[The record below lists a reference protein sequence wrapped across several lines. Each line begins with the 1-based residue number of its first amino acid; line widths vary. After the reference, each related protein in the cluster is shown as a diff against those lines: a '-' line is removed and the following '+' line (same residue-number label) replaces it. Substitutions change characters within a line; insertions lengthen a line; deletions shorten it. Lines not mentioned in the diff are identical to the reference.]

1 MGMKIEYSNNQKKA
15 VVNVRLIEKLILLIL
30 FSATTLNAQ
39 NNIEKYSLE
48 DCIQVAL
55 QNNPR
60 LKSSSYSVDES
71 ELKINESKG
80 GLYPNLNFNT
90 SANRFYSENQTG
102 SFISNDNLSAGFSTR
117 YTIFQGFKTTA
128 SVNAAEENYTA
139 NIAQHSVNTEDLIL
153 NVTEAYYKLLQA
165 ERIVKTTEKAVE
177 RSKLYLDYAE
187 ARYKNGLASQS
198 DLLKAKVE
206 FSNSELALIRARNA
220 RLAAM
225 GSLNTLL
232 GNTASNPISIVD
244 NLETTTYRKVGD
256 SLTIQ
261 ENISELIQ
269 TAYQNRPEL
278 VKIKSQM
285 NAQQS
290 YVTIAKSEYFPTL
303 SLDANYNYAGGTTA
317 DLRANSFVGLSL
329 NFPIFNGFSS
339 EARVDEEKIFLKN
352 LEQQDISL
360 RNQISLEIWN
370 AYLGVKE
377 SVELINNTKIF
388 YENALENLHIAEGE
402 YKEGVGSML
411 SLVDA
416 QTNLVTAEE
425 SYIQALADYGISVAS
440 IKRVVGIKNIEEIL
454 K

>member
-1 MGMKIEYSNNQKKA
+1 MKIKYSNNNQKTI
-15 VVNVRLIEKLILLIL
+15 VNPRLIEKLILLML
-30 FSATTLNAQ
+30 FFVSVVSAQSNV
-39 NNIEKYSLE
+39 EKYSLE
-48 DCIQVAL
+48 DCIQIAL
-55 QNNPR
+55 QNNPGI
-60 LKSSSYSVDES
+60 KSSSYNVDES
-71 ELKINESKG
+71 ELKIKESKG
-80 GLYPNLNFNT
+80 GLFPNLNFNT
-90 SANRFYSENQTG
+90 SANRYYSENQSG
-102 SFISNDNLSAGFSTR
+102 SFISNDNLSAGLSTR
-117 YTIFQGFKTTA
+117 YNIFQGFKTTA
-128 SVNAAEENYTA
+128 AVDAAKENYNA
-139 NIAQHSVNTEDLIL
+139 NTAQHSVNTEDLIL
-153 NVTEAYYKLLQA
+153 NVTESYYKLLQA

-220 RLAAM
+220 RLATM

-232 GNTASNPISIVD
+232 GKTASDSISIID
-244 NLETTTYRKVGD
+244 NLETTRYGKLSD
-256 SLTIQ
+256 SLSIQ

-269 TAYQNRPEL
+269 TAYQNRHE
-278 VKIKSQM
+278 VVRIKSQM

-290 YVTIAKSEYFPTL
+290 YLTIARSEYFPTL
-303 SLDANYNYAGGTTA
+303 SLDANYNYAGESSA

-339 EARVDEEKIFLKN
+339 EAKVDEEKIALKN
-352 LEQQDISL
+352 LEQQEISL
-360 RNQISLEIWN
+360 RNQISLEVWN
-370 AYLGVKE
+370 AYLSVKE
-377 SVELINNTKIF
+377 SIELINNTKIF
-388 YENALENLHIAEGE
+388 YENALENLRIAEGE

-425 SYIQALADYGISVAS
+425 SYIEALADYGISIAS
-440 IKRVVGIKNIEEIL
+440 LKRVVGIKNIEEIL

>member
-1 MGMKIEYSNNQKKA
+1 MKIKYPNNQQKIVTK
-15 VVNVRLIEKLILLIL
+15 VKLIEKIVLLLL
-30 FSATTLNAQ
+30 FFVSIASAQ
-39 NNIEKYSLE
+39 SKIEKYSLE
-48 DCIQVAL
+48 DCIQIAL
-55 QNNPR
+55 QNNPGIR
-60 LKSSSYSVDES
+60 SSSYYVDES
-71 ELKINESKG
+71 GLKIKEAKG

-102 SFISNDNLSAGFSTR
+102 SFISNDNLSAGLSTR

-128 SVNAAEENYTA
+128 SVDAAKEIYNA

-153 NVTEAYYKLLQA
+153 NVTVAYYKLLQT

-177 RSKLYLDYAE
+177 RAKLYLEYAE

-206 FSNSELALIRARNA
+206 FSNADLALIRARNA
-220 RLAAM
+220 RLASM

-232 GNTASNPISIVD
+232 GKTASDIIDIID
-244 NLETTTYRKVGD
+244 NLETTTFKELSD
-256 SLTIQ
+256 SLSIQ
-261 ENISELIQ
+261 ENISGLVG
-269 TAYQNRPEL
+269 TAYQNRPEIVRL
-278 VKIKSQM
+278 KSQM
-285 NAQQS
+285 NAQQA
-290 YVTIAKSEYFPTL
+290 YLTMARSEYFPIL
-303 SLDANYNYAGGTTA
+303 SLDANYNYAGETTA

-339 EARVDEEKIFLKN
+339 DARVDEEKIALKN
-352 LEQQDISL
+352 LEQQELSL

-370 AYLGVKE
+370 AYLSVKE
-377 SVELINNTKIF
+377 SGELINNTKIF
-388 YENALENLHIAEGE
+388 YENALENLRIAEGE

-425 SYIQALADYGISVAS
+425 SYIEALADYGISIAS
-440 IKRVVGIKNIEEIL
+440 LKRVVGIKNIEEIL

>member
-1 MGMKIEYSNNQKKA
+1 MKIKYSNNNQKTI
-15 VVNVRLIEKLILLIL
+15 VNARLIEKLILLML
-30 FSATTLNAQ
+30 FFVSVVSAQSNV
-39 NNIEKYSLE
+39 EKYSLE
-48 DCIQVAL
+48 ECIQIAL
-55 QNNPR
+55 QNNPGI
-60 LKSSSYSVDES
+60 KSSSYSVDES
-71 ELKINESKG
+71 ELKIKESKG
-80 GLYPNLNFNT
+80 GLFPNLNFNT
-90 SANRFYSENQTG
+90 SANRYYSENQSG
-102 SFISNDNLSAGFSTR
+102 SFISNDNISAGLSTR

-128 SVNAAEENYTA
+128 AVDAAKENYNA

-153 NVTEAYYKLLQA
+153 NVTESYYKLLQA

-220 RLAAM
+220 RLATM

-232 GNTASNPISIVD
+232 GNTASNTISIVD
-244 NLETTTYRKVGD
+244 NLETTTYGKLSD
-256 SLTIQ
+256 SLSIQ
-261 ENISELIQ
+261 ENIRELVG
-269 TAYQNRPEL
+269 TAYQNRPEI
-278 VKIKSQM
+278 VRIKSQM

-290 YVTIAKSEYFPTL
+290 YLTIARSEYFPTL
-303 SLDANYNYAGGTTA
+303 SLDANYIYAGETTA

-339 EARVDEEKIFLKN
+339 EAKVDEEKIALKN
-352 LEQQDISL
+352 LEQQEISI
-360 RNQISLEIWN
+360 RNQISLEVWN
-370 AYLGVKE
+370 AYLSVKE

-388 YENALENLHIAEGE
+388 YENALENLRIAEGE

-425 SYIQALADYGISVAS
+425 SYIEALADYGISIAS
-440 IKRVVGIKNIEEIL
+440 LKRVVGIKNIEEIL